1 MKIKTE
7 DVKKAI
13 CKQFQ
18 ENPES
23 IKTLGKKDRP
33 NSWTFYAY
41 FKNDVKSVIKMLK
54 PAHGEEI
61 ILQSEEEALK
71 RIRRRGNVN
80 VAQYT
85 RKGKLSVKR
94 TELLYFIFPY
104 VDGSDLETLISQQQF
119 SEEEALKILNDL
131 TEIILQ
137 LAEENIIHQDI
148 KPANILLKK
157 SSRDVFLLDFG
168 IARFIEYDHRL
179 VKQQGPARY
188 LSSEQV
194 KLGLERIP
202 RNQRKITFLSDIYS
216 ASVVVL
222 HMLLG
227 KDFYSK
233 WKPDQRSVI
242 VQQLEK
248 GELVDIRNTELKKRL
263 VLGLQESLSN
273 RLRVLKFVDQSK
285 LKFLLDRKPGLSMY
299 WNLHYSTTGT
309 KLLTQFPQEN
319 IDIKG
324 GVLFQSEHMKSLE
337 NNIKSMRELHKL
349 GWKFAID
356 PSTYKLPFLAEY
368 LAKLKERDYY
378 RQSVNPSFFYNP
390 EFSKKFVFDV
400 MMFQKQF
407 NPDFYISPYFYI
419 KDLDDP
425 YLDITF
431 NLFEEAKRQVIKFG
445 SNSQLLFGLSL
456 SKDIILNNQKID
468 QLVDQFILYPQTD
481 SYYLRIELT
490 KNNNK
495 PCSDENYLSGLLRLI
510 KKLTYFKSL
519 LLSQSDQ
526 STLGL
531 LANTKLSVAINPD
544 ASIRKQDIQNK
555 LSKKPVSGGP
565 NKADIRTW
573 YYVPT
578 LLNDLD
584 LKRDIQRNTF
594 QTSGIS
600 EKLQC
605 NCKYCSQDKKSI
617 IDIRGDNYHRW
628 AHFMLNFYNQMDS
641 IRISSDRK
649 KAFKVLIEQAKEAYS
664 MIDKA
669 NIKLDSENNGKFL
682 DVWERVFLGAK

>member
-1 MKIKTE
+1 MGINTD

-13 CKQFQ
+13 CEQFQ

-23 IKTLGKKDRP
+23 IKTLGKNDRP
-33 NSWTFYAY
+33 NSWTFVAN
-41 FKNDVKSVIKMLK
+41 FKNEIKSVIKVIK
-54 PAHGEEI
+54 PARGEEI
-61 ILQSEEEALK
+61 LLQSEEEALG

-80 VAQYT
+80 AAQYT
-85 RKGKLSVKR
+85 SKGKLSVKR
-94 TELLYFIFPY
+94 AELLYFNFPY
-104 VDGSDLETLISQQQF
+104 IDGSDLETLISQRQF
-119 SEEEALKILNDL
+119 SEEEALRILNGI

-148 KPANILLKK
+148 KPANIMLMK
-157 SSRDVFLLDFG
+157 SSNDVILLDFG

-179 VKQQGPARY
+179 AKQQGPAKY
-188 LSSEQV
+188 LSPEQV
-194 KLGLERIP
+194 ELGLERIP
-202 RNQRKITFLSDIYS
+202 KNQRKITFLSDIYS

-227 KDFYSK
+227 KEFYSK

-242 VQQLEK
+242 AQQLRNN
-248 GELVDIRNTELKKRL
+248 LLIDIKNTELKERL
-263 VLGLQESLSN
+263 VLGLQESLSD
-273 RLRVLKFVDQSK
+273 RSRTLKFVDSSK
-285 LKFLLDRKPGLSMY
+285 LKFLLEKKPGLSMY
-299 WNLHYSTTGT
+299 WNLHYLTTGT
-309 KLLTQFPQEN
+309 ELLTQFPREN
-319 IDIKG
+319 TNIKG
-324 GVLFQSEHMKSLE
+324 GVLFQSEHMRSLE
-337 NNIKSMRELHKL
+337 NNIKSMRELHEL

-356 PSTYKLPFLAEY
+356 PSTYKLPFLTGHLAE
-368 LAKLKERDYY
+368 LKERDYY
-378 RQSVNPSFFYNP
+378 RQSVDPSFFYNP
-390 EFSKKFVFDV
+390 EFLKQFVFDV
-400 MMFQKQF
+400 MMFQKKF

-425 YLDITF
+425 YLDIAF

-456 SKDIILNNQKID
+456 SEDIILNSQKINQIVD
-468 QLVDQFILYPQTD
+468 QLILYPQAD

-490 KNNNK
+490 KNDNK
-495 PCSDENYLSGLLRLI
+495 PCSNENYLSGLLKLI

-519 LLSQSDQ
+519 LLSQPDQ
-526 STLGL
+526 SILGL
-531 LANTKLSVAINPD
+531 LANTKLSVAINPE

-555 LSKKPVSGGP
+555 LSKNPASGGP
-565 NKADIRTW
+565 SKADIRIW

-584 LKRDIQRNTF
+584 LKRDIQRDTF

-605 NCKYCSQDKKSI
+605 SCKYCSQDKKSI
-617 IDIRGDNYHRW
+617 IDIRENNYHRR

-641 IRISSDRK
+641 IRMSSDRG
-649 KAFKVLIEQAKEAYS
+649 KALKVLIDQAKEAYS

-682 DVWERVFLGAK
+682 DVWEKVFLGAK